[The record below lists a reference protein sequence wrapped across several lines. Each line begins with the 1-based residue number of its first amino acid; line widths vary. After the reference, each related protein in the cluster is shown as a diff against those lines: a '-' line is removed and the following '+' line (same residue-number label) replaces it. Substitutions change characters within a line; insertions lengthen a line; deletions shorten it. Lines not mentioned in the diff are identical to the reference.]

1 MSRLSNKICKAIF
14 IHYTKAGKKYISLA
28 IPHGC
33 KRIMPSKCQT
43 WEPSTVPAE
52 KPPVAIPS
60 ESGQW
65 FLQTRNWRIT
75 PSSSV
80 AIPSESGQWFLLGVG
95 RPVSGRPQSQ
105 SLLNQVSGSYCPGC
119 GSVALAD
126 PVAIPSESGQW
137 FLPKEVTM
145 ALYSC
150 RNPF

>member
-1 MSRLSNKICKAIF
+1 
-14 IHYTKAGKKYISLA
+14 
-28 IPHGC
+28 
-33 KRIMPSKCQT
+33 
-43 WEPSTVPAE
+43 
-52 KPPVAIPS
+52 
-60 ESGQW
+60 
-65 FLQTRNWRIT
+65 
-75 PSSSV
+75 
-80 AIPSESGQWFLLGVG
+80 VG